1 MRKIASILLLFAA
14 AACFREVAFRTDY
27 VVKPLR
33 QATSDDRN
41 PTVIPDATAFAYAVD
56 TAAWYVASYDDAVA
70 GILTSKEDP
79 AVRETAPRALSEPY
93 GTDGWIRLDLDRER
107 QMVVVVDP
115 LDRLYAYTQ
124 QQIGENLP
132 QLTVSLLFQPWKSGS
147 IYKNGSWV
155 FRNDFYAEPA
165 RLDCFVD
172 ARVQPTEEGAS
183 EAVASPKIYAYGADT
198 AAWYIASYDDAVNG
212 VITSKSSGQTR
223 TTPDFPAY
231 ALPDSEL
238 YGMEVTA
245 SPLMLVVVDRTHRI
259 YAYTK
264 AEVDLAGAAPTFSL
278 LFQPWRKQWIVEE
291 EGWCFVGDLYAP
303 DSADNDQTPSA
314 R

>member
-1 MRKIASILLLFAA
+1 MRKIASILLLLAA

-41 PTVIPDATAFAYAVD
+41 PEVIPDATAFVYAVD
-56 TAAWYVASYDDAVA
+56 TAAWYVASYDDALA
-70 GILTSKEDP
+70 GILTSKADP
-79 AVRETAPRALSEPY
+79 AVRETAPRAVSEPY
-93 GTDGWIRLDLDRER
+93 GADGWIRLNLDREQ

-147 IYKNGSWV
+147 SYKNGSWT
-155 FRNDFYAEPA
+155 FRNDFYAEPL

-172 ARVQPTEEGAS
+172 ARVQPTEGGDS
-183 EAVASPKIYAYGADT
+183 EAAASPKIYAYGADT
-198 AAWYIASYDDAVNG
+198 AAWYIASYDDAVDG
-212 VITSKSSGQTR
+212 VITSKTSGQRR

-231 ALPDSEL
+231 PLPDSEL
-238 YGMEVTA
+238 YGLEATS
-245 SPLMLVVVDRTHRI
+245 SPLMLVVVDRTHRM

-264 AEVDLAGAAPTFSL
+264 AEVDLAGDSPTFAL
-278 LFQPWRKQWIVEE
+278 LFRPWQQLWIVEE
-291 EGWCFVGDLYAP
+291 EGWCFVSDRYAP
-303 DSADNDQTPSA
+303 DSDENDQTPSA